1 MKAKTIISLVIL
13 LITKFGFAQN
23 EITGKILDS
32 QTKEPLP
39 GVSVVITGANKGTI
53 TNVNGLFILLP
64 DKEIDSLTISYVG
77 YETMTVKYKEN
88 MIVQMNPSIIQL
100 NQVIVSASRDKEL
113 RTDAPIAISTLS
125 PKEIKEARATRI
137 DELLNKVNGVYMIDL
152 GNEQHAMGGMRQ
164 PFNNYSNPVFLY
176 LEDGI
181 PIRPTGIFNHNA
193 LIEINMA
200 DIKTIEVIGGPSS
213 AIYGSEA
220 VGGAVNFITKQP
232 PLVPT
237 LNVSVQG
244 NNLGYKRTD
253 FSAGNTFKKLGINI
267 SGYYANRR
275 NGYRDHSDFD
285 KLSLSFKANYNISDK
300 TKLNA
305 SLAYIDYKTDMTGGL
320 DSANF
325 FGNNYS
331 SLQTFTYRTVD
342 ALRAK
347 STLSHYWNENSKTN
361 LTVYCRQ
368 NAVDQN
374 PHYTQKRIDPNNP
387 LKEKSEIDNNEFN
400 SIGLVVQ
407 HTKKFSFLNA
417 KLTLGASADYTYN
430 DKYKQYIEVD
440 VNEDGVKTG
449 FTETDS
455 LLRDYDVTF
464 INSAAYAQFEI
475 SPVERLKIAA
485 TSRYDQFNY
494 DYQQAIGTHK
504 YDGVNVMNKFIPKIG
519 LVYDLKKNRGV
530 YANYS
535 VGFLPPSTDELYRNN
550 EANQDLKPAVYN
562 NGEIGGWFSIEN
574 KLKIQIAVFHLN
586 GTDEIVSVVNDY
598 DENEN
603 QNAGKTQHRGIE
615 YTILY
620 SPVKDI
626 MLRIAA
632 TNVEHKYIDYV
643 LNGNDYSGEI
653 MEMSPSFIANAE
665 ITYRPRFL
673 KNSRIGIEWQHLS
686 EYFAEAPKE
695 TGTRRVYEGF
705 DVFNIRVGYEFKRF
719 ETWFNIMNCT
729 NELYAVSAAVSYGNM
744 EYRPGTP
751 RTFGFG
757 IAYKFIGNKK
767 N

>member
-475 SPVERLKIAA
+475 SPVERLK
-485 TSRYDQFNY
+485 
-494 DYQQAIGTHK
+494 K
-504 YDGVNVMNKFIPKIG
+504 
-519 LVYDLKKNRGV
+519 
-530 YANYS
+530 
-535 VGFLPPSTDELYRNN
+535 
-550 EANQDLKPAVYN
+550 
-562 NGEIGGWFSIEN
+562 
-574 KLKIQIAVFHLN
+574 
-586 GTDEIVSVVNDY
+586 
-598 DENEN
+598 
-603 QNAGKTQHRGIE
+603 
-615 YTILY
+615 
-620 SPVKDI
+620 
-626 MLRIAA
+626 
-632 TNVEHKYIDYV
+632 
-643 LNGNDYSGEI
+643 
-653 MEMSPSFIANAE
+653 
-665 ITYRPRFL
+665 
-673 KNSRIGIEWQHLS
+673 
-686 EYFAEAPKE
+686 
-695 TGTRRVYEGF
+695 
-705 DVFNIRVGYEFKRF
+705 
-719 ETWFNIMNCT
+719 
-729 NELYAVSAAVSYGNM
+729 
-744 EYRPGTP
+744 
-751 RTFGFG
+751 
-757 IAYKFIGNKK
+757 
-767 N
+767 